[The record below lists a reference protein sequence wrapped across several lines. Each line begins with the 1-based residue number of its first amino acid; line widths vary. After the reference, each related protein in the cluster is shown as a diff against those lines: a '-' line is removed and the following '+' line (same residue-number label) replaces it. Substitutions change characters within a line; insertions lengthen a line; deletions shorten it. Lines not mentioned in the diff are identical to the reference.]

1 MEEYFFGS
9 IPNVFQP
16 SSQDVPEVP
25 NVFLKRFT
33 VTPHFFSHVVWP
45 CSTSMYI
52 TCEVGRCGKGSMTKH
67 AYILGEGSIFSAPYS
82 KNIDDGPIN
91 WLWAAPLFH

>member
-1 MEEYFFGS
+1 
-9 IPNVFQP
+9 
-16 SSQDVPEVP
+16 
-25 NVFLKRFT
+25 
-33 VTPHFFSHVVWP
+33 
-45 CSTSMYI
+45 MYI